1 MEFALSLDQLRA
13 VGEETR
19 LRIVALLRHS
29 DLTVSELVR
38 CLDQLQPRVSR
49 HLKILVSAGIVA
61 PYQEGSWR
69 FYRLASLPPW
79 LATLIDELAGDD
91 LEPDLRAL
99 QQILAE
105 RAEKAQAYFAENAAA
120 WDAVRRLHADDH
132 IIERAMLDIAPAT
145 IDRFLDLGT
154 GTGRM
159 LTLFAER
166 FDHGIG
172 YDASPEMLAVARTNL
187 DQAGLRSITLRRRD
201 ILKPDQVA
209 AESADVVCFHHVL
222 HFLAEPERAMA
233 VAAEALSPGGSLIV
247 ADFAPHTRE
256 ELRDE
261 YAHRRLG
268 FGSDEMVAYAREAG
282 LELAHE
288 KSVAPGTPGGL
299 TSMIWRFDKSPS
311 LIPIP
316 HDGAVHA

>member
-1 MEFALSLDQLRA
+1 MEFTLSLDQLRA

-19 LRIVALLRHS
+19 LRIVALLWQS
-29 DLTVSELVR
+29 DLTVTELVR

-69 FYRLASLPPW
+69 FYRLAMLPSWLSSLVEE
-79 LATLIDELAGDD
+79 LVGDE
-91 LEPDLRAL
+91 LEPDLQAL
-99 QQILAE
+99 QQVRMERAE
-105 RAEKAQAYFAENAAA
+105 RARAYFAANAAA

-132 IIERAMLDIAPAT
+132 VIERAMLEVAPDD

-159 LTLFAER
+159 LTLFAKR
-166 FDHGIG
+166 FRQGIG

-222 HFLAEPERAMA
+222 HFLAEPERAIA
-233 VAAEALSPGGSLIV
+233 VAAVALLPGGSLIV
-247 ADFAPHTRE
+247 ADFAPHARE
-256 ELRDE
+256 ELRED

-268 FGSDEMVAYAREAG
+268 FSSEDIVAYAHDAG
-282 LELAHE
+282 LELTQE
-288 KSVAPGTPGGL
+288 KSLAPRTPGGL
-299 TSMIWRFDKSPS
+299 TSMIWRFDKLSARS
-311 LIPIP
+311 SIQ
-316 HDGAVHA
+316 HDGAVYA